1 MTSVKTTLGRRVN
14 HCHIAHDPCRPELT
28 GGEIAEARAMAL
40 EINSDAI
47 EISPP
52 TTGFNCH
59 GFTYAESHG
68 WFNHPDRFFEDDFDQ
83 MSLASAQ
90 VDDVVIYT
98 DEDTLMHSARITR
111 VVSGQ
116 IVELHSKW
124 GELAVLAHSL
134 TGVPDEYGEPS
145 HIVRRREAPGDE

>member
-1 MTSVKTTLGRRVN
+1 MTSVKTTLGRRVT
-14 HCHIAHDPCRPELT
+14 HCHMAHDPCDPELT
-28 GGEIAEARAMAL
+28 ADEIAEARAMAL
-40 EINSDAI
+40 EINPEAI

-59 GFTYAESHG
+59 GFAYAESHG

-83 MSLASAQ
+83 MNLASAR
-90 VDDVVIYT
+90 VNDVVIYM
-98 DEDTLMHSARITR
+98 DGDTLMHSAIITR

-124 GELAVLAHSL
+124 GDLAVLVHSL
-134 TGVPDEYGEPS
+134 TGVPAEYGEPS
-145 HIVRRREAPGDE
+145 HIVRRREAP